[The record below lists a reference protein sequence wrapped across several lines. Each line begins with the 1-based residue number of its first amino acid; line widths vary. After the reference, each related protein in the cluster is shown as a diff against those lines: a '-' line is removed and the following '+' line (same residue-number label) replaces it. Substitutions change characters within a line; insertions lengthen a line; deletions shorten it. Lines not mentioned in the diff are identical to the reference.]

1 MSRHCEDP
9 LSEGTYV
16 SKRVLRGS
24 PRPLLFPWYLG
35 LVDAGTAP
43 GNRQEANL
51 TDWHECRQGR
61 KLSIWLGTPG
71 LEFLSEGVDRKM
83 HAGAPLLRG
92 LLTEL
97 DVSEGSAETIHF

>member
-1 MSRHCEDP
+1 MSCHCEDP
-9 LSEGTYV
+9 LSEGLCV
-16 SKRVLRGS
+16 SKMVLRGS

-71 LEFLSEGVDRKM
+71 LRFLCEGVDRKM
-83 HAGAPLLRG
+83 HAGARLLRG
-92 LLTEL
+92 LLMEL
-97 DVSEGSAETIHF
+97 DVSEGFVETTHF